1 MSISYSIPE
10 HLRERIPTSDET
22 RFPPEEA
29 ASCSQR
35 HQGRF
40 RAAAGSQC
48 RHPSRDGAR
57 HADRSGEW
65 FAKFPS
71 CSRDDGYDVVGL
83 EATSMT
89 RPARGTRR
97 RGVAIA
103 DHRRSISC
111 RTSAVEASTRY
122 RSSTA
127 LAAPP
132 AQNSSRWA
140 GSGAWPAPSASSG
153 TSLQPPENSPRRPAP
168 SRFDI
173 RVACGR

>member
-89 RPARGTRR
+89 LARRAGLDVAESRLQTTGVRSRAGRQRSRRAHVIVPALLWLPHRR
-97 RGVAIA
+97 RTHCVGRAVGRGPRGAR
-103 DHRRSISC
+103 HRRN
-111 RTSAVEASTRY
+111 R
-122 RSSTA
+122 
-127 LAAPP
+127 
-132 AQNSSRWA
+132 
-140 GSGAWPAPSASSG
+140 
-153 TSLQPPENSPRRPAP
+153 
-168 SRFDI
+168 
-173 RVACGR
+173 